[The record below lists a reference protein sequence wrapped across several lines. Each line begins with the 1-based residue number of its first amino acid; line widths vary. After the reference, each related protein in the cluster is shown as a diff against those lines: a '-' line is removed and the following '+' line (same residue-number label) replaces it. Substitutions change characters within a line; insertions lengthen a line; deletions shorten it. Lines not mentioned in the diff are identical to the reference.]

1 MGVSLRL
8 IRVFAFSQLRQASA
22 PILALCLTAFVPAL
36 AQAPDAWQKVTEFVG
51 LDQSTLSAA
60 QKQTLLSLLRA
71 EGCTCGCTMRL
82 AECRVKDPRCGR
94 SRSLAAMV
102 ARELREGKTPAS
114 IRAALERLLKEAPPV
129 LDEPVPIPID
139 GAPVK
144 GPATARIT
152 LVEFS
157 DFQCPYCAAAVH
169 RIDEVMARHPAD
181 VRLVFKQFPLDI
193 HSQAALAAE
202 AALAAHA
209 QGKFWLMHDKL
220 YANFRDISQDKI
232 MQWAK
237 EIGLDMT
244 RFTADL
250 KSGKYKPVVAKEL
263 AQGEQAGV
271 SGTPTLF
278 VDGKHYNG
286 PMETRA
292 LEEVLQAE
300 LKTQGA
306 RAATSSQSR

>member
-1 MGVSLRL
+1 MATALASCL
-8 IRVFAFSQLRQASA
+8 I
-22 PILALCLTAFVPAL
+22 AFVPGL
-36 AQAPDAWQKVTEFVG
+36 AQAPDTWQKVTEFAG
-51 LDQSTLSAA
+51 LDQSNLSAE
-60 QKQTLLSLLRA
+60 QKRTLLNLLRA
-71 EGCTCGCTMRL
+71 EGCTCGCTMHI

-102 ARELREGKTPAS
+102 ARELHEGKTPAAV
-114 IRAALERLLKEAPPV
+114 RANLERLLKEAPPV
-129 LDEPVPIPID
+129 LDEAVPIPID

-144 GPATARIT
+144 GSANARIT

-169 RIDEVMARHPAD
+169 HIDEILAKHPAD

-193 HSQAALAAE
+193 HSQAELAAE

-209 QGKFWLMHDKL
+209 QGKFWPMHDKL
-220 YANFRDISQDKI
+220 YANFRDLSQDKI

-237 EIGLDMT
+237 EIGLDMA

-300 LKTQGA
+300 LKTLAA
-306 RAATSSQSR
+306 RATTSPQSR

>member
-1 MGVSLRL
+1 ML
-8 IRVFAFSQLRQASA
+8 SQPKQTSA
-22 PILALCLTAFVPAL
+22 ALLLCLIAFVPAL
-36 AQAPDAWQKVTEFVG
+36 AQAPNTWQKVTEFTA
-51 LDQSTLSAA
+51 LDQSSLSAE
-60 QKQTLLSLLRA
+60 QKQTLLTLLRA
-71 EGCTCGCTMRL
+71 EGCTCGCTMRI

-102 ARELREGKTPAS
+102 ARELREGKTPAA
-114 IRAALERLLKEAPPV
+114 IRANLERLLKEAPPV
-129 LDEPVPIPID
+129 LDEAVPIPIE
-139 GAPVK
+139 GAPAK
-144 GPATARIT
+144 GPANARIT

-169 RIDEVMARHPAD
+169 HIDEILARHPAD
-181 VRLVFKQFPLDI
+181 VRLIFKQFPLDI

-209 QGKFWLMHDKL
+209 QGKFWPMHDKL
-220 YANFRDISQDKI
+220 YANFRDISQQKI
-232 MQWAK
+232 NQWAK
-237 EIGLDMT
+237 EIGLDMA

-250 KSGKYKPVVAKEL
+250 NSGKYKPVVAKEL

-286 PMETRA
+286 PIETHA

-300 LKTQGA
+300 LKTLAA
-306 RAATSSQSR
+306 RATPSPRSQ